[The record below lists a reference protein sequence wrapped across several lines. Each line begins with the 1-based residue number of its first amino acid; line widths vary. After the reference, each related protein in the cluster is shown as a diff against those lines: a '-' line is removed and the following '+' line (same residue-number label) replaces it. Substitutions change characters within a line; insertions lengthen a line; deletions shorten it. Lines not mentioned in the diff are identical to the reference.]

1 MAKKSKKSSKWS
13 YLRRKQA
20 AAAIKARWNKQG
32 IIDNCCYAV
41 AICINTTLIN
51 KIKEQVL

>member
-41 AICINTTLIN
+41 AICINTTLSNTN
-51 KIKEQVL
+51 KQD